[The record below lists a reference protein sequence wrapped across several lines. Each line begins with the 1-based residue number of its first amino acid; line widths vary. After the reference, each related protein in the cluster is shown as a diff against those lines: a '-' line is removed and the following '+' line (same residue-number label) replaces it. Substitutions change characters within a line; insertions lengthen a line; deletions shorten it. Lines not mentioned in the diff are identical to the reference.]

1 MSRIS
6 KLEYYMNI
14 TKEVSRRAT
23 CFRARHGAIIVK
35 DDQIIS
41 TGYNGAPRKTKDC
54 FERGNC
60 LRTEMG
66 IPSGQRYEMC
76 RSVHAEQ
83 NAIINSARA
92 GVSLLGGVIYLYS
105 EKFDKE
111 NAYVPMDAYPCFIC
125 KKMIINAGLDEMVL
139 SRADGSIKVYK
150 IEEWV
155 KDWAENDLIDDKEV
169 YSSTQTNDFKK
180 ANSVHSCS
188 CGSDAC
194 CS

>member
-23 CFRARHGAIIVK
+23 CFRARHGSIIVR

-54 FERGNC
+54 LERGNC
-60 LRTEMG
+60 LRTQMG

-92 GVSLLGGVIYLYS
+92 GVSLLGGTIYLYS
-105 EKFDKE
+105 ERSSEDSVFS
-111 NAYVPMDAYPCFIC
+111 PMDAYPCFIC

-139 SRADGSIKVYK
+139 GRTDGSIKVYK

-169 YSSTQTNDFKK
+169 YSSEKK
-180 ANSVHSCS
+180 TDKQKNGPNHSCS
-188 CGSDAC
+188 CGSGSC
-194 CS
+194 CA